1 MTCPTK
7 ALAGCWK
14 ISPAAF
20 SHRSDP
26 QRTPRVRL
34 GPYSLWPCW
43 TAFLSS
49 LLDCAHVA
57 LAVRTFSVRA
67 YQHSFPQTARSVSG
81 RCAV

>member
-34 GPYSLWPCW
+34 GPLLAVALLDGFFEQP
-43 TAFLSS
+43 AGLSS
-49 LLDCAHVA
+49 CCTSCAD
-57 LAVRTFSVRA
+57 L
-67 YQHSFPQTARSVSG
+67 Q
-81 RCAV
+81 CACVPT